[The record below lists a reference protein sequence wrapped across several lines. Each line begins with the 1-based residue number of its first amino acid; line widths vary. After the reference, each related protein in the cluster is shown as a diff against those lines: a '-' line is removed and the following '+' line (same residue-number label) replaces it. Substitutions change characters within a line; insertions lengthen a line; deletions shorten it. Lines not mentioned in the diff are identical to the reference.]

1 MTPSIEWL
9 LLIGGILV
17 IASVL
22 ASKLSGRLGLP
33 ALVIFLAIGMLAGSD
48 GPGGIQFDNAA
59 LAQAVGVT
67 ALAFIMFTGGLGTP
81 WERVKP
87 VASTGLVLATVGVA
101 LTAVTLGLF
110 AVWALDLPPAI
121 GLLIGA
127 VVSSTDAAAVF
138 SILRS
143 KATRLAGDLE
153 PLLELESGSNDPMA
167 VLLTVG
173 LIDVITNPGSPALGL
188 LGNLVVQ
195 LGLGALAGFLFGR
208 GSVALLNRLRL
219 QQEGLYN
226 VASVA
231 LVALTYSATQ
241 VIGGSGFLAVYIAG
255 IIMGSSELIHKKS
268 LTSFHDSLAW
278 LMQITMFLTLGL
290 LVFPSQLL
298 TVVGASLAIAI
309 FLIVVARPL
318 AVFICLSF
326 SRYTRNEKLL
336 ISWVGLRG
344 ATPIIL
350 AAFPLL
356 AGLPEGWL
364 IFNVIFFV
372 VVTSVLIQGT
382 TITQAARLLGLVAP
396 PPEPVAPSLREHISE
411 HLLELELP
419 ADAAAAGKRVIDL
432 HLPRDLLLVLV
443 ERDGTH
449 IVPTGSTELQV
460 GDSILVATHHDHD
473 PEWVRQ
479 WLLGASN
486 SSA

>member
-9 LLIGGILV
+9 LLIGGALV

-48 GPGGIQFDNAA
+48 GPGGIYFDNAA

-67 ALAFIMFTGGLGTP
+67 ALAFIMFSGGLDTP
-81 WERVKP
+81 WQRVKP
-87 VASTGLVLATVGVA
+87 VAASGLVLATLGVA
-101 LTAVTLGLF
+101 LTAASLGLF
-110 AVWALDLPPAI
+110 AIWALDLPLGV

-143 KATRLAGDLE
+143 KATRLAGNLE

-173 LIDVITNPGSPALGL
+173 LIDIIAKPGSPPLGL
-188 LGNLVVQ
+188 LGTLLVQ
-195 LGLGALAGFLFGR
+195 LGLGALAGILFGR
-208 GSVALLNRLRL
+208 GGVALINRLRL

-226 VASVA
+226 VATVA
-231 LVALTYSATQ
+231 LVALAYSFTQ

-255 IIMGSSELIHKKS
+255 IIMGNSDLIHKKS
-268 LTSFHDSLAW
+268 LVSFHDSLAW

-298 TVVGASLAIAI
+298 AVVGASLAIAI

-326 SRYTRNEKLL
+326 SRYSMREKLL

-356 AGLPEGWL
+356 AGLPEARL

-372 VVTSVLIQGT
+372 VITSVLIQGT

-396 PPEPVAPSLREHISE
+396 PTERTPPPLREQISE
-411 HLLELELP
+411 HLLEVQIP
-419 ADAAAAGKRVIDL
+419 DDAAAAGKRIIDL
-432 HLPRDLLLVLV
+432 HLPREVLLVLI
-443 ERDGTH
+443 ERNGAH
-449 IVPTGSTELQV
+449 IIPTGSTELLA
-460 GDSILVATHHDHD
+460 GDSILLTTSRDHD
-473 PEWVRQ
+473 AEEIKQR
-479 WLLGASN
+479 LL
-486 SSA
+486 

>member
-9 LLIGGILV
+9 LLIGGALV

-48 GPGGIQFDNAA
+48 GPGGIYFDNAA

-67 ALAFIMFTGGLGTP
+67 ALAFIMFSGGLDTP
-81 WERVKP
+81 WQRVKP
-87 VASTGLVLATVGVA
+87 VAASGLVLATLGVA
-101 LTAVTLGLF
+101 LTAASLGLF
-110 AVWALDLPPAI
+110 AIWALDLPLGV

-143 KATRLAGDLE
+143 KATRLAGNLE

-173 LIDVITNPGSPALGL
+173 LIDIIAKPGSPPLGL
-188 LGNLVVQ
+188 LGTLLVQ
-195 LGLGALAGFLFGR
+195 LGLGALAGILFGR
-208 GSVALLNRLRL
+208 GGVALINRLRL

-226 VASVA
+226 VATVA
-231 LVALTYSATQ
+231 LVALAYSFTQ

-255 IIMGSSELIHKKS
+255 IIMGNSDLIHKKS
-268 LTSFHDSLAW
+268 LVSFHDSLAW

-298 TVVGASLAIAI
+298 AVVGASLAIAI

-326 SRYTRNEKLL
+326 SRYSMREKLL

-356 AGLPEGWL
+356 AGLPEARL

-372 VVTSVLIQGT
+372 VITSVLIQGT
-382 TITQAARLLGLVAP
+382 TITQAARLLGLVALLTERTP
-396 PPEPVAPSLREHISE
+396 PPLREQISE
-411 HLLELELP
+411 HLLEVQIP
-419 ADAAAAGKRVIDL
+419 DDAAAAGKRIIDL
-432 HLPRDLLLVLV
+432 HLPREVLLVLI
-443 ERDGTH
+443 ERNGAH
-449 IVPTGSTELQV
+449 IIPTGSTELLA
-460 GDSILVATHHDHD
+460 GDSILLTTSRDHD
-473 PEWVRQ
+473 AEEIKQR
-479 WLLGASN
+479 LL
-486 SSA
+486 